1 LHVSGC
7 AKGCAHAQ
15 AAAVTLVGREGR
27 YDLVLDGRAG
37 DRPILAGLD
46 AKELEA
52 VLEKLGGAPH
62 ANRVAALHSSQDEA

>member
-1 LHVSGC
+1 
-7 AKGCAHAQ
+7 
-15 AAAVTLVGREGR
+15 LVGREGR